1 MSSDD
6 SDESFRPS
14 DDDSETADSAGDGK
28 MTTGTGSSPKGKRKD
43 LDKIQSKVLNR
54 SENGKELHGQ
64 PQGGG
69 KLEKKENQRR
79 KVSCPLVACKSK
91 VIHLPR
97 HMRNVHKWSKEASSK
112 VLVKYN
118 IRKRKSPEKKKG
130 GKHKDYHTRRRC
142 PVNECHSIVFRLTA
156 HLQKVHK
163 MESSSKEYRD
173 AMERAR
179 VIPDKKHPMIRWKY
193 EQMHKTSVL
202 LKDWEKPNTSG
213 DYFEEER
220 YSDDVDEMSDGP
232 QQRTEENFLVKIA
245 DCPVLGKFA
254 EWMLSADGGRRDE
267 KTAKQHSSQL
277 FGMLKAIDET
287 EDINSLLDLELVRN
301 VFLKC
306 YVVDKNYEVGT
317 IKSYL
322 MSLRH
327 FFSFLLSSKPA
338 EMDFSADDVKA
349 AREKVQMWSTSYR
362 RESSVR
368 KWQKLE
374 EDFQNRLTTTNIKK
388 FEKSEAVREAIK
400 VLGKHSDVTET
411 TVVTQSSYTLV
422 RDFLFAQIF
431 TDNANRPGTLSGM
444 KMEEYRRARKEDGDY
459 VIYVM
464 DHKTAHVYG
473 PAIIVLNQKLMSW
486 LSIFVE
492 VMRAQITTS
501 KTGHVFLTWNA
512 QSMISGQI
520 TRAIQSVFKKA
531 EINQKITS
539 TSFRKAAV
547 TKVHTQEPELSG
559 KLAGLMAHRETT
571 ARKYYLLSD
580 KSKASVEASR
590 KLGKLMRTND
600 SSESETNCDLE
611 RNEEEHIKK
620 VAGKST
626 EDETEGLE
634 RNKGEGKKK
643 VLWRDSDL
651 SKVYKV
657 FEEEIKM
664 KSITLDTVRLRVE
677 GNEQLNG
684 MSPRRIYDRLKKDMQ
699 KAPHDV
705 LDVGCELPKACESLQ
720 DKFARV
726 ASPSLDDDDGSS
738 VSIVPPSERNSNFS
752 NAQIETIQSIFKD
765 MISNGKTI
773 CRMEIEKRC
782 GESRDAQ
789 QLLNKLSILQL
800 LNRIKYERRKKVML
814 SGKIT
819 KLKQRTD
826 LSCV

>member
-1 MSSDD
+1 NDFTTNIGSFYISQDD
-6 SDESFRPS
+6 WC
-14 DDDSETADSAGDGK
+14 
-28 MTTGTGSSPKGKRKD
+28 SP
-43 LDKIQSKVLNR
+43 LDIAEIIEAVL
-54 SENGKELHGQ
+54 EQQEEEIKELCTKWMARQ
-64 PQGGG
+64 TETTF
-69 KLEKKENQRR
+69 KLMNRNLRTPLPSIKTEKTSPTLLASQKVKNNKLSADHLITISDIRVSYTRR
-79 KVSCPLVACKSK
+79 VPVKSELVACKSK

-179 VIPDKKHPMIRWKY
+179 VIPDKKHPMICWKY

-202 LKDWEKPNTSG
+202 LKDWQKPNTSA
-213 DYFEEER
+213 DYFEDER
-220 YSDDVDEMSDGP
+220 YSDDVDEMTD
-232 QQRTEENFLVKIA
+232 
-245 DCPVLGKFA
+245 GKFA

-338 EMDFSADDVKA
+338 EMDCSADDVKA

-362 RESSVR
+362 RESSIR
-368 KWQKLE
+368 KWKKLE
-374 EDFQNRLTTTNIKK
+374 EDFQNRLTTMNIKK
-388 FEKSEAVREAIK
+388 FEKNEAVRE
-400 VLGKHSDVTET
+400 
-411 TVVTQSSYTLV
+411 
-422 RDFLFAQIF
+422 
-431 TDNANRPGTLSGM
+431 
-444 KMEEYRRARKEDGDY
+444 
-459 VIYVM
+459 VM

-473 PAIIVLNQKLMSW
+473 PAIIVLSQKLMSW

-501 KTGHVFLTWNA
+501 NTGHVFLTWNG

-531 EINQKITS
+531 KINQKITS

-547 TKVHTQEPELSG
+547 TKVHTEEPELSG

-571 ARKYYLLSD
+571 AKKYYLLSD

-600 SSESETNCDLE
+600 SM
-611 RNEEEHIKK
+611 
-620 VAGKST
+620 AGKST

-634 RNKGEGKKK
+634 RNKEEGKKK

-664 KSITLDTVRLRVE
+664 KSITFDTVRRRVE

-720 DKFARV
+720 DKFACV
-726 ASPSLDDDDGSS
+726 ASPSLNYDDGSS
-738 VSIVPPSERNSNFS
+738 ASIVPPSERNSNFS

-773 CRMEIEKRC
+773 SRVEIEKRC

-800 LNRIKYERRKKVML
+800 LNCIKYERRKKVML
-814 SGKIT
+814 LGKMT
-819 KLKQRTD
+819 NLKQRTD
-826 LSCV
+826 LS